1 MARKTQPLMRSQ
13 YILTYGP
20 GSIIESSNGP
30 RLIPSLKI
38 GLGRNFDKYTDKYQV
53 PDIRLE
59 HLVNTFWKSNDNVR
73 FFQLPSNDSEG
84 IKEHFGLYKTM
95 IFPVWQICYNN
106 KEHDSNTSILFNS
119 KYYHGKCPCCGKSKY
134 SNPVRFVCACYEG
147 HLDEVPWKYAIHSSG
162 ECKHGTYFEWD
173 AKGNSLDSI
182 KLRCPNPDCK
192 EETTMKKIA
201 DGVYYC
207 NARHPERET
216 IVNDFCGYSEGFDK
230 IDEPPKHMRVT
241 QRQSSSLRIPLT
253 TTLLILPE
261 NDKPCLRVIQ
271 NQNPTDREMIM
282 DLMECYG
289 KDDPKKQ
296 METKFILKY
305 LNDDVKHFIEQD
317 PETFFNEAERL
328 YNKDWNYQELIEE
341 EFAVL
346 NNESPMVKD
355 NFEKDHYISF
365 KINGFNN
372 APFEFKV
379 SPINKIKTITTQYA
393 YQRNIR
399 QPGVSQEDF
408 DESKLVPVDVGF
420 KPKLS
425 DEKWYPAFESIG
437 EGVFITSDLN
447 PFEHL
452 KTSSSIPK
460 WRELDLKE
468 LSHIHLEDID
478 MALLVWW
485 HSLSHAII
493 RALGYI
499 SGYSSASIRERI
511 YITRDNQGG
520 ILLYN
525 TSAGEDSGMGGLIN
539 SAKNFD
545 KVLTHALNIINNCSN
560 DPLCHAMR
568 FGGHN
573 VNGAACINCMFLSET
588 SCEYGNRFLD
598 RHLLLGD

>member
-38 GLGRNFDKYTDKYQV
+38 GLGRYFDKYTDKYQV

-59 HLVNTFWKSNDNVR
+59 HLVNTFHKSSDNVR

-84 IKEHFGLYKTM
+84 VPEHEGLYKTM
-95 IFPVWQICYNN
+95 IFPVWNICYNN
-106 KEHDSNTSILFNS
+106 KEHESNTNILFDS
-119 KYYHGKCPCCGKSKY
+119 KYHNGKCPCCGKGKY

-147 HLDEVPWKYAIHSSG
+147 HLDEVPWKFAIHSSG
-162 ECKHGTYFEWD
+162 ECNHGTYFEWD

-182 KLRCPNPDCK
+182 KLRCPICK

-201 DGVYYC
+201 SATYNC
-207 NARHPERET
+207 HSRNPERET
-216 IVNDFCGYSEGFDK
+216 INNNSVGYSEGFNK
-230 IDEPPKHMRVT
+230 LDEPLKHMRVI
-241 QRQSSSLRIPLT
+241 QRQSSSLRIPLN

-261 NDKPCLRVIQ
+261 NDKPCLRIIQ
-271 NQNPTDREMIM
+271 NQGPKDRDMIL
-282 DLMECYG
+282 DLIECY
-289 KDDPKKQ
+289 DDDDTEKQ
-296 METKFILKY
+296 MQTQFILRY
-305 LNDDVKHFIEQD
+305 LNDDVKQFIEKD
-317 PETFFNEAERL
+317 HVTFFNEAQRL
-328 YNKDWNYQELIEE
+328 YNKKWNYQELIEE
-341 EFAVL
+341 EFEVL
-346 NNESPMVKD
+346 NNDLPVIKD
-355 NFEKDHYISF
+355 NFEKDKYKLFDVNFEESTL
-365 KINGFNN
+365 
-372 APFEFKV
+372 EFKV

-399 QPGVSQEDF
+399 PPEISSQDEDY
-408 DESKLVPVDVGF
+408 ESKLIPVDVGF

-437 EGVFITSDLN
+437 EGVFITSDSN

-452 KTSSSIPK
+452 KVSSSVSK
-460 WRELDLKE
+460 WRELDYAD
-468 LSHIHLEDID
+468 LSHFLLEDID

-499 SGYSSASIRERI
+499 SGYSSASIRERV

-545 KVLTHALNIINNCSN
+545 KVLNHALNIVNDCSN

>member
-38 GLGRNFDKYTDKYQV
+38 GLGRNFDKYADKYQV

-59 HLVNTFWKSNDNVR
+59 HLINTFWKSNDNVR

-106 KEHDSNTSILFNS
+106 KGHDSNTSILFNS
-119 KYYHGKCPCCGKSKY
+119 KYYRGKCPCCGKSKY

-147 HLDEVPWKYAIHSSG
+147 NLDEVPWKFAIHSSS
-162 ECKHGTYFEWD
+162 ECEHGTYFEWD
-173 AKGNSLDSI
+173 AKGNSLDKI
-182 KLRCPNPDCK
+182 KLCCPKCDAK
-192 EETTMKKIA
+192 TTMKEIA
-201 DGVYYC
+201 SGVYYC
-207 NARHPERET
+207 RDRKPEIET
-216 IVNDFCGYSEGFDK
+216 INSDYCGYSEGFNK
-230 IDEPPKHMRVT
+230 RDEPPKHMRVI
-241 QRQSSSLRIPLT
+241 QRQSSSLRVPLT
-253 TTLLILPE
+253 TTLLILPK
-261 NDKPCLRVIQ
+261 NDGPCLRVIQ
-271 NQNPTDREMIM
+271 NQDPTQRNV
-282 DLMECYG
+282 
-289 KDDPKKQ
+289 
-296 METKFILKY
+296 ILKLIKNYDNEDMRDVY
-305 LNDDVKHFIEQD
+305 LDLLNKDVKEFMEKD
-317 PETFFNEAERL
+317 RETFFNEALRL
-328 YNKDWNYQELIEE
+328 YNKKWNYQELIEE
-341 EFAVL
+341 EFEVL
-346 NNESPMVKD
+346 NNDSPVFKD
-355 NFEKDHYISF
+355 NFEKNHYKTFDINFEDIS
-365 KINGFNN
+365 
-372 APFEFKV
+372 FEFKV
-379 SPINKIKTITTQYA
+379 SPISKIKTITTQYA

-399 QPGVSQEDF
+399 PPGVSSQDEF
-408 DESKLVPVDVGF
+408 DESNLVPVDVGF
-420 KPKLS
+420 KS
-425 DEKWYPAFESIG
+425 RFGDEEKWYPAFESIG
-437 EGVFITSDLN
+437 EGIFITSDLN
-447 PFEHL
+447 PIEYMNV
-452 KTSSSIPK
+452 SPSVSK

-468 LSHIHLEDID
+468 LPHIHLEDID

-539 SAKNFD
+539 SAKNFNQ
-545 KVLTHALNIINNCSN
+545 VLTHALDIVNNCSN

-573 VNGAACINCMFLSET
+573 FNGAACINCMFLSET

>member
-59 HLVNTFWKSNDNVR
+59 HLVNTFFKSNDNVR

-106 KEHDSNTSILFNS
+106 KQHDSNTSILFNS
-119 KYYHGKCPCCGKSKY
+119 KYYRGKCPCCGKSKF

-147 HLDEVPWKYAIHSSG
+147 NLDEVPWKFAIHSSG
-162 ECKHGTYFEWD
+162 ECEHGTYFEWD
-173 AKGNSLDSI
+173 AKGNSLDKI
-182 KLRCPNPDCK
+182 ELRCPECNAR
-192 EETTMKKIA
+192 TTMNKIA
-201 DGVYYC
+201 SGVYYC
-207 NARHPERET
+207 RDRKPERET
-216 IVNDFCGYSEGFDK
+216 INSDYCGYSEGFNKRD
-230 IDEPPKHMRVT
+230 DPPKHMRVI

-271 NQNPTDREMIM
+271 NQDPTQRNV
-282 DLMECYG
+282 
-289 KDDPKKQ
+289 
-296 METKFILKY
+296 ILKLIENYNNKDIREVY
-305 LNDDVKHFIEQD
+305 LDLLNNDVKQFMEKD
-317 PETFFNEAERL
+317 RETFFNEALRL
-328 YNKDWNYQELIEE
+328 YNKKWNYQELIEE
-341 EFAVL
+341 EFEVL
-346 NNESPMVKD
+346 NNDLPVVKD
-355 NFEKDHYISF
+355 NFEKDHYKTYDVNFGDNS
-365 KINGFNN
+365 
-372 APFEFKV
+372 FEFKI

-399 QPGVSQEDF
+399 PPDVSSQDEF
-408 DESKLVPVDVGF
+408 DESKLIPVDVGF
-420 KPKLS
+420 KPRLS
-425 DEKWYPAFESIG
+425 DKKWYPAFESIG

-452 KTSSSIPK
+452 KVSASVSK
-460 WRELDLKE
+460 WRDVDLTE

-545 KVLTHALNIINNCSN
+545 QVLNHALDIVNNCSN
-560 DPLCHAMR
+560 DPLCNAMR
-568 FGGHN
+568 FGGNN

>member
-20 GSIIESSNGP
+20 SSIIESSNGP

-38 GLGRNFDKYTDKYQV
+38 GLGRNFDKYTKKYQV

-59 HLVNTFWKSNDNVR
+59 HLVNTFFKSNDDVR

-84 IKEHFGLYKTM
+84 VKEHYGLYKTM

-119 KYYHGKCPCCGKSKY
+119 NYNKKCPCCGKSKY

-147 HLDEVPWKYAIHSSG
+147 NLDEVPWKFAIHSSEG
-162 ECKHGTYFEWD
+162 CEHRTYFEWD
-173 AKGNSLDSI
+173 AKGNSLDKI
-182 KLRCPNPDCK
+182 KLRCPKCDAK
-192 EETTMKKIA
+192 TTMKKIFS
-201 DGVYYC
+201 GVYYC
-207 NARHPERET
+207 RDRKPERET
-216 IVNDFCGYSEGFDK
+216 INGDCGYSEGFNKRAD
-230 IDEPPKHMRVT
+230 PPKHMRVI

-261 NDKPCLRVIQ
+261 NDKPYLRVIQ
-271 NQNPTDREMIM
+271 NQNPTQRDVILKLIDNYDNKHDRE
-282 DLMECYG
+282 LYLG
-289 KDDPKKQ
+289 
-296 METKFILKY
+296 ILD
-305 LNDDVKHFIEQD
+305 NDVKQFIEKER
-317 PETFFNEAERL
+317 ETFFNEASRL
-328 YNKDWNYQELIEE
+328 YGEEWNYQALIEE
-341 EFAVL
+341 EFEVL
-346 NNESPMVKD
+346 NNDLPVVKD
-355 NFEKDHYISF
+355 NFEKDYYKSFDTNFEDISF
-365 KINGFNN
+365 K
-372 APFEFKV
+372 FKV

-399 QPGVSQEDF
+399 PPHVSSQDEF
-408 DESKLVPVDVGF
+408 DESKLIPVDVGF
-420 KPKLS
+420 KSRLD

-437 EGVFITSDLN
+437 EGIFITSDLN

-452 KTSSSIPK
+452 KVSPSVSK
-460 WRELDLKE
+460 WRELDLKK
-468 LSHIHLEDID
+468 LHHHIHLENID

-545 KVLTHALNIINNCSN
+545 QVLNHTLNIINNCSN
-560 DPLCHAMR
+560 DPLCNAMR
-568 FGGHN
+568 FEGHN

>member
-1 MARKTQPLMRSQ
+1 MARRTQPLMRSQ

-38 GLGRNFDKYTDKYQV
+38 GLGKDFDKYVDKYQV

-59 HLVNTFWKSNDNVR
+59 HLVNTFFNSNDNVR

-84 IKEHFGLYKTM
+84 EKEHKGLYKTM
-95 IFPVWQICYNN
+95 IFPVWKICYNN
-106 KEHDSNTSILFNS
+106 KEHDSNTNILFNS
-119 KYYHGKCPCCGKSKY
+119 KYHNDKCPCCGKSKY

-162 ECKHGTYFEWD
+162 DCDHGSYFEWD

-182 KLRCPNPDCK
+182 KLRCPKCE

-201 DGVYYC
+201 SATYNC
-207 NARHPERET
+207 HSRHPETET
-216 IVNDFCGYSEGFDK
+216 IDRNSVGYSEGFSSRED
-230 IDEPPKHMRVT
+230 PPKHMRVI
-241 QRQSSSLRIPLT
+241 QRQSSSLRIPLNR
-253 TTLLILPE
+253 TLLILPE

-271 NQNPTDREMIM
+271 NQDSTQRDI
-282 DLMECYG
+282 
-289 KDDPKKQ
+289 
-296 METKFILKY
+296 ILKLIENYDDENIRKIY
-305 LNDDVKHFIEQD
+305 LDLLKDDVKQFIEKD
-317 PETFFNEAERL
+317 RETFFDEAKRL
-328 YNKDWNYQELIEE
+328 YNKQWNYQELIEE
-341 EFAVL
+341 EFEVL
-346 NNESPMVKD
+346 NNDLPVVKD
-355 NFEKDHYISF
+355 NFEKDYYNSF
-365 KINGFNN
+365 N
-372 APFEFKV
+372 ADFDGIPFEFKV

-399 QPGVSQEDF
+399 PEGFSSKDEF
-408 DESKLVPVDVGF
+408 DESNLKPVDVGSQ
-420 KPKLS
+420 PKLGN
-425 DEKWYPAFESIG
+425 EKWYPAFESIG
-437 EGVFITSDLN
+437 EGIFITSNLN
-447 PFEHL
+447 PLDNL
-452 KTSSSIPK
+452 KLSNSVPK
-460 WRELDLKE
+460 WRKLDFTE
-468 LSHIHLEDID
+468 LSYFLLEDID

-511 YITRDNQGG
+511 YITRDNRGG

-525 TSAGEDSGMGGLIN
+525 TSAGDDSGMGGLIN

-545 KVLTHALNIINNCSN
+545 NVLDHALNIVNDCSN